1 MRFLHHLISLFYCL
15 ILYVDTSNV
24 DHDTYLKQVH
34 FHELGIQ
41 IQNMREKLYE
51 QCPNH
56 FQTQDSVSVPKIGRR
71 QSQNIALDLKL
82 ELAEN
87 TLADLIQIFVNC
99 TSTTRP
105 QMTTLRHTE
114 KTTSAYLTED
124 TTRPTSIPSSTTSIF
139 TTTHLRKLN

>member
-1 MRFLHHLISLFYCL
+1 MFLHRLTSLFYCL
-15 ILYVDTSNV
+15 IVYVDTSNV

-51 QCPNH
+51 QCPKH
-56 FQTQDSVSVPKIGRR
+56 FQTPDSGSVPIIGRR

-87 TLADLIQIFVNC
+87 TLADLIQTLVNC
-99 TSTTRP
+99 TNTTRP
-105 QMTTLRHTE
+105 QMTTPRHTE
-114 KTTSAYLTED
+114 TITSAYLTED
-124 TTRPTSIPSSTTSIF
+124 TTSPTSIPSSTTSVF